1 MSSSSGSKEYFNG
14 LEKLEDGRYLT
25 YYSTDYHERASYLAE
40 MAEKGYKFLQEFFQT
55 NVEIPL
61 MVLNKDDWEKRSEL
75 PYGLIN
81 AYNNCLHFPADT
93 ENLPLVDTMQP
104 IFDSSPEHLQQKLI
118 HMVGEETPFKKGFH
132 IFFDSK
138 IVHELTHVC
147 LKNRG
152 IRFGLNWFTEFFCD
166 YTNYAFLKR
175 YEEEYR
181 HLLKLLELIPH
192 IVYEGGLS
200 YAKYTRSE
208 DFDRL
213 YHKVG
218 VKNVSWFY
226 CRGLLGVFD
235 LYKVQGE
242 GFISDVISAYGPS
255 NDILVERL
263 SSVNNTLG
271 PWFKECLTKNP

>member
-1 MSSSSGSKEYFNG
+1 MSSNRDADAYFIG
-14 LEKLEDGRYLT
+14 LERLEEGKYLT
-25 YYSTDYHERASYLAE
+25 YYSTGFHDRASYLAD
-40 MAEKGYKFLQEFFQT
+40 MAEKGYKFLLEFFQT
-55 NVEIPL
+55 DVEIPL

-75 PYGLIN
+75 TYGLIN

-104 IFDSSPEHLQQKLI
+104 IFYSSPEHLQQKLI
-118 HMVGEETPFKKGFH
+118 QMVGEETPFKKGH
-132 IFFDSK
+132 IIFFNSK
-138 IVHELTHVC
+138 IVHELTHIC
-147 LKNRG
+147 LRDRG

-181 HLLKLLELIPH
+181 HQLKLTELMPH
-192 IVYEGGLS
+192 IVYEGALPFVQ
-200 YAKYTRSE
+200 YTRSE

-213 YHKVG
+213 YHGVG
-218 VKNVSWFY
+218 VVNVGWFY
-226 CRGLLGVFD
+226 CRGMLGVFD
-235 LYKVQGE
+235 LFKVQGE

-271 PWFKECLTKNP
+271 HWFKEWLTKNP